1 LDFEILI
8 PEEKIKKRV
17 KELAEEISNE
27 FGNSLVTIVSILKG
41 AVVFT
46 VDLMK
51 YMKSEVE
58 IDFIRIKSYQGEK
71 KGELRMTVLPE
82 LDLKGKQVLIVDDIF
97 DTGESLKLAYDEVI
111 KHFPEVVKTCVFLD
125 KQIEKKVDIRPDF
138 VGFEIPDYFVVGYGL
153 DINEMY
159 RDLPYIGYF
168 KRGE

>member
-1 LDFEILI
+1 MDFEILI

>member
-8 PEEKIKKRV
+8 TEEKIKRRV
-17 KELAEEISNE
+17 EELAKEISNE

-46 VDLMK
+46 VDLMR

-71 KGELRMTVLPE
+71 KGEFRITVLPE

-111 KHFPEVVKTCVFLD
+111 KHSPKVVKTCVFLD

-138 VGFEIPDYFVVGYGL
+138 VGFKIPDYFVVGYGL

>member
-1 LDFEILI
+1 MDFEILI

-17 KELAEEISNE
+17 EELAEEISNE

-46 VDLMK
+46 VDLMR

-58 IDFIRIKSYQGEK
+58 LDFIRIKSYHGEK
-71 KGELRMTVLPE
+71 KSELRITVLPE

-111 KHFPEVVKTCVFLD
+111 KHSPEVVKTCVFLD

>member
-1 LDFEILI
+1 MDFEILI

-17 KELAEEISNE
+17 EELAEEISNQ
-27 FGNSLVTIVSILKG
+27 FGNSLITIVSILKG

-46 VDLMK
+46 VDLMR

-58 IDFIRIKSYQGEK
+58 LDFIRIKSYHGEK
-71 KGELRMTVLPE
+71 KSELRITVLPE

-97 DTGESLKLAYDEVI
+97 DTGESLELAYDEVI
-111 KHFPEVVKTCVFLD
+111 KHSPEVVKTCVFLD

>member
-17 KELAEEISNE
+17 EELAEEISNE

-46 VDLMK
+46 VDLMR
-51 YMKSEVE
+51 YMKGEVE
-58 IDFIRIKSYQGEK
+58 LDFIRIKSYHGEK
-71 KGELRMTVLPE
+71 KGELRITVLPE

-111 KHFPEVVKTCVFLD
+111 KHSPEVVKTCVFLD

>member
-1 LDFEILI
+1 MDFEILI

-46 VDLMK
+46 VDLMR

>member
-1 LDFEILI
+1 MDFEILI

-111 KHFPEVVKTCVFLD
+111 KHSPEVVKTCVFLD

>member
-1 LDFEILI
+1 MDFEILI

-111 KHFPEVVKTCVFLD
+111 KHSPEVVKTCVFLD

-138 VGFEIPDYFVVGYGL
+138 VGFEIPNYFVVGYGL

>member
-1 LDFEILI
+1 MDFEILI

-17 KELAEEISNE
+17 EELAEEISNQ
-27 FGNSLVTIVSILKG
+27 FGNSLITIVSILKG

-46 VDLMK
+46 VDLMR

-58 IDFIRIKSYQGEK
+58 LDFIRIKSYHGEK
-71 KGELRMTVLPE
+71 KSELRITVLPE

-111 KHFPEVVKTCVFLD
+111 KHSPEVVKTCVFLD
-125 KQIEKKVDIRPDF
+125 KQIEKKVDIKPDF
-138 VGFEIPDYFVVGYGL
+138 IGFEIPDYFVVGYGL

-168 KRGE
+168 ERGE

>member
-1 LDFEILI
+1 MDFEILI

-17 KELAEEISNE
+17 EELAEEISNE
-27 FGNSLVTIVSILKG
+27 FGNSLVTIVSVLKG

-46 VDLMK
+46 VDLMR

-58 IDFIRIKSYQGEK
+58 LDFIRIRSYRGEK
-71 KGELRMTVLPE
+71 KGELRITALPE
-82 LDLKGKQVLIVDDIF
+82 LDLKRKQVLIVDDIF
-97 DTGESLKLAYDEVI
+97 DTGESLKLAYDEVV

>member
-1 LDFEILI
+1 
-8 PEEKIKKRV
+8 
-17 KELAEEISNE
+17 
-27 FGNSLVTIVSILKG
+27 
-41 AVVFT
+41 
-46 VDLMK
+46 
-51 YMKSEVE
+51 
-58 IDFIRIKSYQGEK
+58 
-71 KGELRMTVLPE
+71 MTVLPE